1 MRPVVFGFIPKE
13 QVFFDLFER
22 AAKNVHEGALVLGA
36 LVDDFRDV
44 AAKADVVKD
53 IEHAGD
59 RITHE
64 TIEKLNKTFITPLDR
79 EDIHELIC
87 RLDDIL
93 DYIDTAV
100 SRMVLYKI
108 DKPTDDAKALGKV
121 VVHATKII
129 TELVPQLRNLKRTD
143 SLIQQCIAVHTQ
155 ENEGDR
161 IEQHALAAL
170 FENGHDPTTIIKWKD
185 IYEDLE
191 EATDRCE
198 DVANVIEGI
207 VLKNG

>member
-1 MRPVVFGFIPKE
+1 MFGLLPKE
-13 QVFFDLFER
+13 TVFFDLFEQ
-22 AAKNVHEGALVLGA
+22 AAKNVHDGALA
-36 LVDDFRDV
+36 LEGLLDDFRDV
-44 AAKADVVKD
+44 AEKARKVKD

-59 RITHE
+59 KITHD
-64 TIEKLNKTFITPLDR
+64 TIERLNKTFITPLER

-93 DYIDTAV
+93 DLIDTAV

-108 DKPTDDAKALGKV
+108 DKPTEDAKAMGKV
-121 VVHATKII
+121 IVHATKIL

-143 SLIQQCIAVHTQ
+143 ALIQQCIAVHTQ

-191 EATDRCE
+191 EATDSCE

>member
-1 MRPVVFGFIPKE
+1 MFSLIPKE
-13 QVFFDLFER
+13 QVFFDLFEQ
-22 AAKNVHEGALVLGA
+22 AAKNVHEGALA
-36 LVDDFRDV
+36 LADLLEDFRDIPGK
-44 AAKADVVKD
+44 AKKVKD

-59 RITHE
+59 KITHT

-93 DYIDTAV
+93 DLIDTAV
-100 SRMVLYKI
+100 NRIMLYKI
-108 DKPTDDAKALGKV
+108 EKPTEDAKALGKV
-121 VVHATKII
+121 LVHATKII
-129 TELVPQLRNLKRTD
+129 VELVPQLRNLKRTD
-143 SLIQQCIAVHTQ
+143 ALIQQCIAIHTQ

-161 IEQHALAAL
+161 IEQHALASL
-170 FENGHDPTTIIKWKD
+170 FENNHDAMTIIKWKD

-207 VLKNG
+207 VLKNA

>member
-1 MRPVVFGFIPKE
+1 MFGLLPKE
-13 QVFFDLFER
+13 TVFFDLFEQ
-22 AAKNVHEGALVLGA
+22 AAKNVHEAAVALEEL
-36 LVDDFRDV
+36 LENFRDLPEK
-44 AAKADVVKD
+44 AKKVKD

-59 RITHE
+59 KFTHT
-64 TIEKLNKTFITPLDR
+64 TIEKLNKTFITPLER
-79 EDIHELIC
+79 EDIHDLIC
-87 RLDDIL
+87 RIDDIL
-93 DYIDTAV
+93 DLIDTAV
-100 SRMVLYKI
+100 SRIVLYKI
-108 DKPTDDAKALGKV
+108 EKPTDDAKALAKV
-121 VVHATKII
+121 LVHATKII
-129 TELVPQLRNLKRTD
+129 TELVPQLRNLKQTD
-143 SLIQQCIAVHTQ
+143 ALIQQCIAVHTQ

-191 EATDRCE
+191 AATDRCE

>member
-1 MRPVVFGFIPKE
+1 MFGLLPKE
-13 QVFFDLFER
+13 NVFFELFEQ
-22 AAKNVHEGALVLGA
+22 AAKNVHEGALA
-36 LVDDFRDV
+36 LEALLEDFRDV
-44 AAKADVVKD
+44 AEKARKVKD

-59 RITHE
+59 KITHT
-64 TIEKLNKTFITPLDR
+64 TIEKLNKTFITPLER

-93 DYIDTAV
+93 DLIDTAV
-100 SRMVLYKI
+100 NRMVLYKI
-108 DKPTDDAKALGKV
+108 DKPTEDAKALAKV
-121 VVHATKII
+121 LVHATKII
-129 TELVPQLRNLKRTD
+129 MELVPQLRNLKRTD

-161 IEQHALAAL
+161 IEQHALASL
-170 FENGHDPTTIIKWKD
+170 FENNHDALTIIKWKD

>member
-1 MRPVVFGFIPKE
+1 MFGLLPKE
-13 QVFFDLFER
+13 PIFFDLFEQ
-22 AAKNVHEGALVLGA
+22 AAANVHEGAKA
-36 LVDDFRDV
+36 LAALLDDYRDV
-44 AAKADVVKD
+44 AEKAKKIKD

-59 RITHE
+59 KITHT
-64 TIEKLNKTFITPLDR
+64 TIEKLNQTFITPLDR

-93 DYIDTAV
+93 DLIDTAT

-108 DKPTDDAKALGKV
+108 DKPTDDAKALARV
-121 VVHATKII
+121 LVNATQII
-129 TELVPQLRNLKRTD
+129 QGLLPQMKNMRQTEA
-143 SLIQQCIAVHTQ
+143 LIQQCIQIHTQ

-161 IEQHALAAL
+161 IEQHAIASL
-170 FENGHDPTTIIKWKD
+170 FENSHDPTFIIKWKD

-191 EATDRCE
+191 SATDRCE

-207 VLKNG
+207 VLKNA

>member
-1 MRPVVFGFIPKE
+1 MFSLLPRE
-13 QVFFDLFER
+13 TVFFDLFEE
-22 AAKNVHEGALVLGA
+22 AARNAHVGALA
-36 LVDDFRDV
+36 LQDLLNDFCNV
-44 AAKADVVKD
+44 PEKVKKIKD

-59 RITHE
+59 KITHT
-64 TIEKLNKTFITPLDR
+64 TIEKLNQTFITPIDR

-87 RLDDIL
+87 RIDDIL
-93 DYIDTAV
+93 DLIDTAV
-100 SRMVLYKI
+100 SRIVLYKI
-108 DKPTDDAKALGKV
+108 EKPTDDAKALAKV
-121 VVHATKII
+121 LVHATKII
-129 TELVPQLRNLKRTD
+129 TELVPQLRNLKQTD
-143 SLIQQCIAVHTQ
+143 ALIQQCIAVHTQ

-191 EATDRCE
+191 AATDRCE